1 MAVFVCLSLWGC
13 ASVPPRLDEM
23 RAQTAGFQ
31 LPKLPEEGKALVYVV
46 NPSTFVKYASKH
58 GNMYPVYLDNHDS
71 PSEVGATF
79 GQQYTY
85 FSVTPG
91 EHKIFT
97 KADNWAEL
105 DISAKA
111 GDVIFL
117 KQEPY
122 MGFTTLNIRLDRI
135 SDDEGKYYIKTLPR
149 GKIIAN
155 QTAAVTSIP
164 AASNAPRPPE
174 TANTYRGTITG
185 GNFAKGIGF
194 SNINI
199 KLEVTDESGVKEIFF
214 VRSDSKVFDV
224 EGKQTDYI
232 SAFAF
237 RGKKV
242 SIEYFTIED
251 ATGGDPTR
259 SDFAYEIGHKGVRV
273 LRLLDQNQ
281 NN

>member
-46 NPSTFVKYASKH
+46 NPSTFAKYSSKH

-155 QTAAVTSIP
+155 QTAAVTSMP
-164 AASNAPRPPE
+164 AVSSNAPRPLE
-174 TANTYRGTITG
+174 TANTFIGTVTG

-194 SNINI
+194 STLTSSL
-199 KLEVTDESGVKEIFF
+199 KSPTKAASKKFF
-214 VRSDSKVFDV
+214 S
-224 EGKQTDYI
+224 
-232 SAFAF
+232 
-237 RGKKV
+237 
-242 SIEYFTIED
+242 
-251 ATGGDPTR
+251 
-259 SDFAYEIGHKGVRV
+259 
-273 LRLLDQNQ
+273 
-281 NN
+281 